1 MRRRASSRTDP
12 LVERIAEIAEH
23 DSTGS
28 KPGLRLRER
37 FARSR
42 ETQRQPDPH
51 EGAPASPPGLSRV
64 SEAADG
70 AGGRRR

>member
-42 ETQRQPDPH
+42 ATQRQPDPH
-51 EGAPASPPGLSRV
+51 EGAPPAAGPNRG
-64 SEAADG
+64 SEATDG
-70 AGGRRR
+70 AGPRPR

>member
-1 MRRRASSRTDP
+1 MRRRASPRTDP

-42 ETQRQPDPH
+42 ARQRQLDPR
-51 EGAPASPPGLSRV
+51 EGGPSAAETTRGSDADDVSGSRP
-64 SEAADG
+64 
-70 AGGRRR
+70 R

>member
-1 MRRRASSRTDP
+1 MRRRASRRTDP

-23 DSTGS
+23 DSTGN

-42 ETQRQPDPH
+42 ARPRQPNLH
-51 EGAPASPPGLSRV
+51 EGAPVAAWPNRG
-64 SEAADG
+64 SEAADA
-70 AGGRRR
+70 AGPRPR